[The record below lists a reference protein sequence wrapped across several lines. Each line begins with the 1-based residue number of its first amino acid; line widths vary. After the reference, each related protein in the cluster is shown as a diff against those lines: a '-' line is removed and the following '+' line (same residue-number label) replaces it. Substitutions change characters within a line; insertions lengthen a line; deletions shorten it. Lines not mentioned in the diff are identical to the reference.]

1 MINCSCLIKLNE
13 NLDEILLVRVRDNQ
27 KWYLPGGKI
36 EANESAEDALI
47 RELNEELGITINRD
61 SLMYITTITDQAYGI
76 DDTVSLTCFSAT
88 FDDEIQALGEIS
100 EVRFVNWSTEND
112 LLAPAVQ
119 KLCSALSNR

>member
-1 MINCSCLIKLNE
+1 MIKLNE
-13 NLDEILLVRVRDNQ
+13 NLNEILLVRVRDNQ

-36 EANESAEDALI
+36 EANESAEETLI